1 MNQLLKLHI
10 DNIKREKSPVNV
22 SKGPDE
28 ATIYLY
34 DIIDPDFGAS
44 ALAMVSAIN
53 QAGDAPTLNIR
64 INSPGGSVFE
74 SRAMMAAI
82 KNYKGKTIAHIDS
95 LCASAA
101 TSVALSCDEVVMSSG
116 ALFMLHNA
124 SAFAWGDKTALRE
137 TADLLQK
144 IELSIIKDYTDKTGK
159 PDAEI
164 IAMMDAETW
173 LTCDECME
181 NGFIDRIA
189 EGAKKATNAW
199 NLAAFKNAP
208 EAKSTPPP
216 DPANDTPPEPAEAAG
231 FFTSA
236 TNQNRL
242 TLLSI
247 Q

>member
-10 DNIKREKSPVNV
+10 DNITREKSPVNL
-22 SKGPDE
+22 SKGADD

-44 ALAMVSAIN
+44 ALSMIEAIA
-53 QAGDAPTLNIR
+53 QAGEVPTLNIR

-82 KNYKGKTIAHIDS
+82 KNYKGKTVAHIDS

-124 SAFAWGDKTALRE
+124 SSFAWGDKTALRE

-173 LTCDECME
+173 LTCDECMA

-189 EGAKKATNAW
+189 EDKAKTKNTW
-199 NLAAFKNAP
+199 NLSAY
-208 EAKSTPPP
+208 AKAPPP
-216 DPANDTPPEPAEAAG
+216 DPTEETPTEPVQEAG
-231 FFTSA
+231 FFMSA
-236 TNQNRL
+236 ANANRL
-242 TLLSI
+242 RLLEI
-247 Q
+247 

>member
-10 DNIKREKSPVNV
+10 DNIAREKPPVNV
-22 SKGPDE
+22 SKGADE

-34 DIIDPDFGAS
+34 DIIDSDFGAS
-44 ALAMVSAIN
+44 ALAMVSAIA
-53 QAGDAPTLNIR
+53 QAGNVPTLNIR

-116 ALFMLHNA
+116 ALFMVHNA
-124 SAFAWGDKTALRE
+124 SAFAWGDKTELRE

-173 LTCDECME
+173 LTCDECMAH
-181 NGFIDRIA
+181 GFIDRVA
-189 EGAKKATNAW
+189 DGKAKPANAW

-208 EAKSTPPP
+208 TAKSEPPP
-216 DPANDTPPEPAEAAG
+216 DPVKETPKEPALAAG